1 LQIWSGF
8 VANLGLNALAI
19 VDRPSLLSSAR
30 IWLRDALASA
40 VPSVPERVVSINLSA
55 VTVFYALAVAAVI
68 VPLVV
73 TWAHLRKANA
83 LAVDCVE
90 NVPSAALLLVV
101 SAFAVIG
108 TISSD
113 FVLIS
118 RTWNGFDWA
127 LRCTASTSC
136 NEMLG

>member
-1 LQIWSGF
+1 L
-8 VANLGLNALAI
+8 
-19 VDRPSLLSSAR
+19 AR

-40 VPSVPERVVSINLSA
+40 VLRVPESVVSIDLSA
-55 VTVFYALAVAAVI
+55 FTVCNALAVAAVI

-73 TWAHLRKANA
+73 TWAHLRKADA
-83 LAVDCVE
+83 LAVHCVE

-101 SAFAVIG
+101 SAIAVVV
-108 TISSD
+108 TISSN

-118 RTWNGFDWA
+118 RTWNGFGWA
-127 LRCTASTSC
+127 SRCTASTSC